1 MLIKDKDKFLTE
13 DERILLKQSYKN
25 EKEGKLVYSTAL
37 RKQLGL

>member
-1 MLIKDKDKFLTE
+1 MPIKDKDRFLTE

-25 EKEGKLVYSTAL
+25 EKEGKLVSSKTI